1 MEFSNQIFAFCCKL
15 STPNSRK
22 KLFQRP
28 RFASILVLPLNIHL
42 KQKTR
47 QNLFGTTTSTRDKM
61 QQVYTRRLFE
71 KSLRITSSAKMSALF
86 SSSECHAWRL
96 FSQLLF
102 FHYSITDFVITAL
115 STNLIGIPRSQIHS
129 KSKLSTTQ
137 PSTRQLRAFLTF
149 TLSDGKSIETTY
161 RSGTSLERANSES

>member
-1 MEFSNQIFAFCCKL
+1 MESSNQIFAFCCKL

-28 RFASILVLPLNIHL
+28 RFASILVLPLNFHL

-47 QNLFGTTTSTRDKM
+47 QLFGTTTSTRDKM
-61 QQVYTRRLFE
+61 QQAYTRRLFE

-86 SSSECHAWRL
+86 SLSECHAWRL

-102 FHYSITDFVITAL
+102 FHYSITDFAITAL
-115 STNLIGIPRSQIHS
+115 STSLIGILRSQIHS

-137 PSTRQLRAFLTF
+137 PSTRQLRVFLTF